1 MICLGYMSTVLNVTL
16 HTMFAYFCMCSY
28 SIYGIFC
35 GIPAILGKRR
45 ADTTSF
51 VVVAA
56 TKLDSVLDNN

>member
-1 MICLGYMSTVLNVTL
+1 MSPYIQCLLIFACVHIVYMA
-16 HTMFAYFCMCSY
+16 F
-28 SIYGIFC
+28 FC